1 MAKLI
6 VNFGGEVKGH
16 YFIDQDRFTLG
27 RQEDNDVVLDDASVS
42 KYHAVITTIGNDQ
55 VLEDAS
61 STNGL
66 QVNGIK
72 LPKHILQN
80 NDVIGIGDFQLKYS
94 NHRASSNMDFDKTM
108 VLESTPWQVNEQ
120 SESSV
125 SPVTSLSE
133 TALSSARLLIKE
145 KLPLGGVQ
153 CVQGGCMGEKIL
165 INRPLKTF
173 GQPGLQL
180 IVITRRPQ
188 GYYLTHVEGKKP
200 AKLNKKIIGDKPILL
215 QENDLIEV
223 IDQKLVFFITP

>member
-1 MAKLI
+1 
-6 VNFGGEVKGH
+6 
-16 YFIDQDRFTLG
+16 
-27 RQEDNDVVLDDASVS
+27 
-42 KYHAVITTIGNDQ
+42 
-55 VLEDAS
+55 
-61 STNGL
+61 
-66 QVNGIK
+66 
-72 LPKHILQN
+72 
-80 NDVIGIGDFQLKYS
+80 
-94 NHRASSNMDFDKTM
+94 MDFDKTM
-108 VLESTPWQVNEQ
+108 VLESTPWQVNKP

-125 SPVTSLSE
+125 SPITSLSD

-145 KLPLGGVQ
+145 SLPLGGVN
-153 CVQGGCMGEKIL
+153 CVQGGCIGEKIL

-200 AKLNKKIIGDKPILL
+200 AKLNKKFIGVKPILL